1 MIYRKTYDLTAKL
14 LEKKREQERER
25 EMQPPAPNTIIMTP
39 KSWREI
45 QMGTWG
51 DAE

>member
-1 MIYRKTYDLTAKL
+1 MVYRKTYDLTAKL
-14 LEKKREQERER
+14 LEKRRER
-25 EMQPPAPNTIIMTP
+25 EMEPPAPNTIIMTP

-45 QMGTWG
+45 QMSTWG